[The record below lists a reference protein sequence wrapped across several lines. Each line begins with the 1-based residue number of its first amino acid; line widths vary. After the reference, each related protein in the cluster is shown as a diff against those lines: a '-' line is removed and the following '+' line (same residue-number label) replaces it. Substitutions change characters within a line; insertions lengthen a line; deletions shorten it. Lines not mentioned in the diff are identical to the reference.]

1 MKGKRLRNIFI
12 SVIFLIILITGAL
25 SEKTFSE
32 ADLVFAASEEEKAD
46 IKVVKEI
53 KGLEGIL
60 EQDRTII
67 RIASWYQEC
76 DLASLQAYLARQ
88 FPEYTFEYVY
98 IDKSNY
104 EPIIDA
110 QLSYNGAPDIIF
122 MDQEM
127 VEKHARTRYIANV
140 TDITVGFT
148 EEAKRSFDYGNA
160 IYAMPNTSQ
169 FECIYYNKDLFREKG
184 VIVPYSFDTFIGS
197 CDNLRIVKK
206 ITPLAVSLK
215 NPYALSNSV
224 LAVVS
229 ADYFCTDRGSGF
241 GGRLQY
247 GRTTF
252 TEECGPFMDEWEM
265 LVEHKILTKEMYTI
279 DNMTALE
286 EFASGKAAMI
296 IGGPE
301 TYNAIIRMRPDMN
314 MGTLPFFGKRGRL
327 KSMIGGCD
335 VGLALNAN
343 SERYNEAKKVLTS
356 LSSPAGQY
364 ALWQDRPGSQ
374 TYLKYTQFENSS
386 VYAGLTE
393 CREQGLIFSPWM
405 DWGFDLNG
413 PIHYQLGTELQ
424 KVVLGKQTTEQA
436 LSKVDK
442 RVNEILRPE

>member
-1 MKGKRLRNIFI
+1 MKGTRLQNIFI
-12 SVIFLIILITGAL
+12 SIIFLITLITGAL
-25 SEKTFSE
+25 FEKSFSKT
-32 ADLVFAASEEEKAD
+32 DLVFAASEEEKAD
-46 IKVVKEI
+46 IRVVKEVN
-53 KGLEGIL
+53 GLDDIL
-60 EQDRTII
+60 DKDKTVI
-67 RIASWYQEC
+67 RVASWYQEY
-76 DLASLQAYLARQ
+76 DLANLQAYLARQ

-104 EPIIDA
+104 EPIMDA
-110 QLSYNGAPDIIF
+110 QLSCGGAPDIIF

-140 TDITVGFT
+140 SDITVGFT
-148 EEAKRSFDYGNA
+148 EEAKRSFDYGDA
-160 IYAMPNTSQ
+160 VYAVPNTSQ

-184 VIVPYSFDTFIGS
+184 VIVPYSFDTFIGA

-229 ADYFCTDRGSGF
+229 ADYFCTDRGRGF

-252 TEECGPFMDEWEM
+252 TEEFEPFMDEWEE
-265 LVEHKILTKEMYTI
+265 LIEHKVFTKEMYTI
-279 DNMTALE
+279 DNVTALE
-286 EFASGKAAMI
+286 KFASGKAAMI
-296 IGGPE
+296 VGGPE

-327 KSMIGGCD
+327 KAMIGGCD
-335 VGLALNAN
+335 VGLALNAD
-343 SERYNEAKKVLTS
+343 STKYDEAKKVLTS

-374 TYLKYTQFENSS
+374 TYLKYTQFENNE

-393 CREQGLIFSPWM
+393 CREQGLIYSPWM
-405 DWGFDLNG
+405 DWGSDLNG
-413 PIHYQLGTELQ
+413 PIHYQLGKELQ
-424 KVVLGKQTTEQA
+424 KVILGKQTTDQA
-436 LSKVDK
+436 LAKVDK
-442 RVNEILRPE
+442 RVDEIFKQE